1 MNLINK
7 ILKIGHRGAMGHE
20 PENTMR
26 SFKKAVELNVDA
38 IELDVYVCKTGEL
51 VVIHDDKVDRTTN
64 GTGYTEDKTF
74 AELRQLDAGKG
85 ELIPTLEEVLDFVD
99 KRVIVNIELKGRN
112 TAFTTYQVIDQ
123 YIKNYGWSELDF
135 IVSSFDHHELNKFKH
150 LYPQVPIGVLIEG
163 IPLSYSNCA
172 VELNAQSINLSINFF
187 NQDFVNDAHKKG
199 LKVYVYTVNDHDDI
213 SKVKKLN
220 IDGIFCNFP
229 ERL

>member
-1 MNLINK
+1 MTLINE

-26 SFKKAVELNVDA
+26 SFKKAVALNVDA

-64 GTGYTEDKTF
+64 GTGYTEDKSF

-112 TAFTTYQVIDQ
+112 TAFATYQVINQ
-123 YIKNYGWSELDF
+123 YIKNNGWTELDF
-135 IVSSFDHHELNKFKH
+135 MVSSFDHHELNKFKH

-163 IPLSYSNCA
+163 IPLSYSDCA
-172 VELNAQSINLSINFF
+172 VELNAQAINLSINFI